1 MKRYEEIV
9 VKLFQE
15 GIINNLEGA
24 TISAA
29 FEFAVLE
36 FNQGGKE
43 AEDRFREQFGDAC
56 FAMLVT
62 MARGR
67 RAG

>member
-1 MKRYEEIV
+1 MKRYEELT
-9 VKLFQE
+9 VKLFQD
-15 GIINNLEGA
+15 GVINNLEGA

-36 FNQGGKE
+36 FNQVGKE

-56 FAMLVT
+56 FSMLLT

-67 RAG
+67 RN